1 MSFFWLIEIQ
11 CTKYFSISQHIKVY
25 KICFPF
31 LVSHIPRDCSAIL
44 EGGQTKS
51 GVYKISPLST
61 RHAICVYCDMETA
74 GGGWTAFQR
83 RLHWSVDFNRPWED
97 YKIGFGLPGIDYW
110 IGNDEIH
117 LLTKG
122 NDFSLCVVI
131 KLQNGTT
138 LYELYGQFSIADEAN
153 KYKLFLGGPTT
164 GTLVVTP
171 SQGPTFPID
180 FSISSTGD
188 SMFDSSLMNLNGMYF
203 STLDRDNDNYP
214 NWDCG
219 KGLMG
224 GWWFAYC
231 AHGFLNGVSSPD
243 NFWGSW
249 NPTVPPGS
257 KVNETLMMIKPR

>member
-1 MSFFWLIEIQ
+1 
-11 CTKYFSISQHIKVY
+11 
-25 KICFPF
+25 
-31 LVSHIPRDCSAIL
+31 
-44 EGGQTKS
+44 
-51 GVYKISPLST
+51 
-61 RHAICVYCDMETA
+61 META

-97 YKIGFGLPGIDYW
+97 YKIGFGFPGIDYW
-110 IGNDEIH
+110 IGKDEIH

-122 NDFSLCVVI
+122 NDSSLCVVI

-153 KYKLFLGGPTT
+153 KYKLFLGGPAT
-164 GTLVVTP
+164 GTL
-171 SQGPTFPID
+171 
-180 FSISSTGD
+180 GD

-203 STLDRDNDNYP
+203 STLDRNNDNYP
-214 NWDCG
+214 KWDCG

-231 AHGFLNGVSSPD
+231 AHGFLNGVWSPEC
-243 NFWGSW
+243 FWGSW

-257 KVNETLMMIKPR
+257 KVNETLMMITPR